1 MKSKHGLL
9 LYVFLLLLLH
19 SGFTQEN
26 AILFS
31 NLDSLN
37 GSPLGKITSICQDPE
52 GIMWFCGQDENCVYR
67 FDGNVLSSLR
77 QNPNNP
83 NSLGVVALETIY
95 VDKQGIV
102 WIGGSSL
109 DQYNPASGVFK
120 HYLHK
125 DSDSTSITK
134 SGITTIFKDSKGN
147 VWVGTFDGLDCL
159 NEKTGK
165 FTHYHHDNRNAK
177 SLSNNTLGVIYED
190 KRGTLWIGT
199 GFPWLGGPLE
209 GGLNRMD
216 SQGTFTRYAANPQN
230 PKALV
235 NGKIRAI
242 FEDSKGNFWVG
253 TSEEGLHKMDRE
265 KGTFERFLY
274 DPEHPAQLS
283 APAANPYNK
292 GDCVTFICE
301 DQVGAIWIGS
311 YMEGLSRFDPLT
323 RKMSRYIMGNG
334 FPDSSTWRGFVSSD
348 GTLWVASEISKLLY
362 RADPASESPANMTVG
377 KPVYGIVAN
386 PSGSIWICTQG
397 LGLLQFDKNKKLVRQ
412 FNHNDDDPHSI
423 QSDTVNSLLQMP
435 GKDSMYICTQ
445 RGVAVMNTE
454 THSLSPLSWNGNK
467 ANITGIVT
475 NAIVDNQHNLW
486 IGTIGDG
493 LYRYSRT
500 TGTLKQWLPD
510 PNNAASIISNNIA
523 QIMMDNNHDIWF
535 GTFGD
540 HPGICKFN
548 KGKGDFR
555 VYLPGLAGPSLFEDH
570 DGVTW
575 AGTNNG
581 LFRYDKKQDSFSFFF
596 DEQTGIRTNQIFG
609 ITEDR
614 KNNLWV
620 ITPSSIIKIDP
631 ARSRLFLM
639 AKKFGIPRQSI
650 SPGSIDVSPGDQ
662 VYVGNTVGYYTF
674 AAEESGFAVRSLKPV
689 ITDFF
694 LSTVAGIAGKDSE
707 LSVSAENKTKISLAH
722 DQNYF
727 GFRFDTY
734 DYRSAEA
741 IRYYTMLENYDPVWH
756 QSPADR
762 TIHYYNLPPGDYIFH
777 LKAVNADEEK
787 GERQIQIHISPPWWK
802 SWLAYFSYLLIVTA
816 IVYGIYRYNILR
828 FRKSQAE
835 QVKIA
840 IQTQEEERK
849 RISRDLHDDIGTKL
863 SALKLL
869 LSSVKDKAAK
879 SNNSELKSLAQN
891 SEQFISEVVG
901 DLRQLLRNLS
911 PSILEEFGYVVAI
924 EGLANKINLTG
935 LIHFSLNVFGFKE
948 RLQKDYELSLYR
960 ITQELINNVLKHAG
974 AKNIFL
980 HVGLRDEKITVMIED
995 DGKGFDLSVHKEGYG
1010 IKNMETRTKL
1020 LSGKMLVESIP
1031 GKGTN
1036 VIIEIPY
1043 NQR

>member
-1 MKSKHGLL
+1 MKRKHGLL
-9 LYVFLLLLLH
+9 IYVFLVFLLH
-19 SGFTQEN
+19 SGFTQEH

-31 NLDSLN
+31 KLDSLN
-37 GSPLGKITSICQDPE
+37 GSPLGKITGICQDPE
-52 GIMWFCGQDENCVYR
+52 GNMWFCGQDEHCVYR
-67 FDGNVLSSLR
+67 FDGNALSSLR

-83 NSLGVVALETIY
+83 NSLAVAELETIY
-95 VDKQGIV
+95 ADKQGMI

-109 DQYNPASGVFK
+109 DQYDPASGVFK

-125 DSDSTSITK
+125 DIDSTSITK

-147 VWVGTFDGLDCL
+147 VWIGTFDGLDCL

-165 FTHYHHDNRNAK
+165 FTHYRHDNSDAK
-177 SLSNNTLGVIYED
+177 SLSNNTINVIYED
-190 KRGTLWIGT
+190 KRGDLWIGT
-199 GFPWLGGPLE
+199 GFPWLGGPLV
-209 GGLNRMD
+209 GGLNRMNPD
-216 SQGTFTRYAANPQN
+216 RTFTRYAADPQN
-230 PKALV
+230 PRALV
-235 NGKIRAI
+235 NGKIKAI
-242 FEDSKGNFWVG
+242 FEDSKANLWIG
-253 TSEEGLHKMDRE
+253 TSGEGLHKMDRD

-283 APAANPYNK
+283 APAVNPYNK
-292 GDCVTFICE
+292 GDCITFICE

-323 RKMSRYIMGNG
+323 RKMSRYRMGNG
-334 FPDSSTWRGFVSSD
+334 FADSSTWRGFVSND
-348 GTLWVASEISKLLY
+348 GTLWVATEISKVLY
-362 RADPASESPANMTVG
+362 RADPNSESPANITVG
-377 KPVYGIVAN
+377 KRVFGIIGN
-386 PSGSIWICTQG
+386 PSASIWIGTEG
-397 LGLLQFDKNKKLVRQ
+397 LGLLQFDKNKKRVYQ
-412 FNHNDDDPHSI
+412 FKHNADDPNSI
-423 QSDTVNSLLQMP
+423 QCDSLHLLFQMP
-435 GKDSMYICTQ
+435 GEDSLYICTQ
-445 RGVAVMNTE
+445 RGITVMNTE
-454 THSLSPLSWNGNK
+454 NNSFSPLSCNGKK
-467 ANITGIVT
+467 ANIQGNVT
-475 NAIVDNQHNLW
+475 NAISDNQNNLW
-486 IGTIGDG
+486 IGTVGDG

-500 TGTLKQWLPD
+500 NGALKQWIPD
-510 PNNAASIISNNIA
+510 PNNAAAITSNNIA
-523 QIMMDNNHDIWF
+523 QIMMDNNQDIWV

-548 KGKGDFR
+548 KGKEGFS
-555 VYLPGLAGPSLFEDH
+555 VYLPGISGECLFEDH
-570 DGVTW
+570 DGVIW
-575 AGTNNG
+575 AGTDNG
-581 LFRYDKKQDSFSFFF
+581 LFRYDKKKDTFFLFF

-609 ITEDR
+609 IIEDR

-620 ITPSSIIKIDP
+620 TTPSSIIKIDP
-631 ARSRLFLM
+631 TRSVPFLM
-639 AKKFGIPRQSI
+639 AKKFMI
-650 SPGSIDVSPGDQ
+650 SYQNITPGSLYVSNDDQ
-662 VYVGNTVGYYTF
+662 IYVGNTTGFYTF
-674 AAEESGFAVRSLKPV
+674 AAEGSGLSARSLKPV

-694 LSTVAGIAGKDSE
+694 FSTVTGILGKDSA
-707 LSVSAENKTKISLAH
+707 LRVAAEYKNKISLAH

-734 DYRSAEA
+734 DYRSTEA

-762 TIHYYNLPPGDYIFH
+762 TIYYYNLPPGDYVFH

-787 GERQIQIHISPPWWK
+787 GERQIQIHISLPWWK
-802 SWLAYFSYLLIVTA
+802 TWVAYFSYLLILAT

-835 QVKIA
+835 QIRAA
-840 IQTQEEERK
+840 IQTQEEERR
-849 RISRDLHDDIGTKL
+849 RISRDLHDDMGTKL

-879 SNNSELKSLAQN
+879 SNNSELRSLAQN
-891 SEQFISEVVG
+891 AEQFISEVVG

-935 LIHFSLNVFGFKE
+935 LIHFSLNIFGFKQ

-960 ITQELINNVLKHAG
+960 ITQELINNVLKHAE

-980 HVGLRDEKITVMIED
+980 HVGLRDEKITIMIED
-995 DGKGFDLSVHKEGYG
+995 DGKGFDLSAHKEGYG

-1020 LSGKMLVESIP
+1020 LSGKMLVESTP

-1036 VIIEIPY
+1036 VLIEIPY